1 MLDYQRSNGH
11 TVSSLS
17 VHIVWSTK
25 YRYSVLEGDIKVR
38 CRSILIQV
46 CEAEDVVILKGV
58 VSKDHVH
65 MHLNYRPSQSI
76 STLVKKLK
84 GRSSR
89 KLQQEFPDLGKK
101 YWGQHFWAIGF
112 GCWSTGNI
120 TDEMVNEYL
129 EHHRKPNSDDNSSFI
144 IE

>member
-1 MLDYQRSNGH
+1 MSDQRINGH
-11 TVSSLS
+11 TVSRLTA
-17 VHIVWSTK
+17 HIVWSTK
-25 YRYSVLEGDIKVR
+25 YRYSVLEGDIQLR
-38 CRSILIQV
+38 CRSILVQV
-46 CEAEDVVILKGV
+46 CDAEDVVILKGV

-65 MHLNYRPSQSI
+65 MHLEYRPSLSMSDLI
-76 STLVKKLK
+76 KKLK

-89 KLQQEFPDLGKK
+89 KLQQEFPELRKR

-120 TDEMVNEYL
+120 TDKMVNEYL
-129 EHHRKPNSDDNSSFI
+129 ERHRKSTNDNDNFI